1 MMRRQALDEYQ
12 AAGEHATRRLPMHMR
27 IRCICVWRHVHARC
41 IPVCMS
47 PIHHTH
53 VVLRCTCLIV
63 CAYVRTRCISGPGYN
78 LCTHTLYSRPEICI
92 CAYAC
97 AHTLYIRMETC
108 THTICIDTH
117 VVFLHTR
124 CIHTHVVFQ
133 APGVRE
139 TCDFEAMHQSYYSQL
154 FPVNPSGIVP
164 TAPAVALDQPHGR
177 GEAGAAAIFHC
188 REPRE

>member
-1 MMRRQALDEYQ
+1 MCICIAYVRVDTLSMNLLMDRCMSRQRPQIHIVYMYMMRRQALDEYQ
-12 AAGEHATRRLPMHMR
+12 AAGVHATRRVPMHMH
-27 IRCICVWRHVHARC
+27 IRCICVWRHLHARC
-41 IPVCMS
+41 KP
-47 PIHHTH
+47 
-53 VVLRCTCLIV
+53 
-63 CAYVRTRCISGPGYN
+63 GPGYN
-78 LCTHTLYSRPEICI
+78 LCTHTLYSGPGICI
-92 CAYAC
+92 CASSC
-97 AHTLYIRMETC
+97 AHALYMRMETRTHTLYSC
-108 THTICIDTH
+108 
-117 VVFLHTR
+117 
-124 CIHTHVVFQ
+124 THVVFQ